1 MAVAP
6 KRIAKIITTYTN
18 TGCGGELS
26 SRAVVKTLVA
36 ALLVAALLAAVVAA
50 TEVETA
56 VSVVLS
62 LLTAVVVVRGNSKLL
77 FPTQMMLIGEIS
89 WSIRQGGTSSKSSLD
104 PTNKVL
110 LGAVELVSSTTIWQ

>member
-1 MAVAP
+1 MVVPP
-6 KRIAKIITTYTN
+6 KRRAKAIKTYIN
-18 TGCGGELS
+18 TGCGRELS
-26 SRAVVKTLVA
+26 GRVVTLTVVKTLVT

-77 FPTQMMLIGEIS
+77 LTHVTLGQENT
-89 WSIRQGGTSSKSSLD
+89 WSSQGGLLNLD
-104 PTNKVL
+104 LRNKVL
-110 LGAVELVSSTTIWQ
+110 LGAVKPMMFTTI